1 MAEKKKKVYKIR
13 IKRGDKV
20 KIIAGKDKGKEGKV
34 LVVDR
39 EKNRV
44 IVEGRNM
51 ALKHLKPNKRRSLP
65 QGGITRV
72 EASIHV
78 SNVMLLYRGQTT
90 RVGVETTYVERD
102 GKKVAVRQR
111 IAKATGEIID

>member
-1 MAEKKKKVYKIR
+1 MTEKTFYKIR

-20 KIIAGKDKGKEGKV
+20 KIIAGKDKGREGKV

-39 EKNRV
+39 KTNRV

-51 ALKHLKPNKRRSLP
+51 VTKHLKPNKRRNLP

-72 EASIHV
+72 ESSIHA
-78 SNVMLLYRGQTT
+78 SNVMLLHRGQTT
-90 RVGVETTYVERD
+90 RVGIETTYTEHN